1 MAQLVAMWRLGHV
14 FSVMVSLA
22 ASAKIGRTSAVKP
35 YLTLPLSAMC
45 DTFDVSV
52 MEDEKRAKYMQMQM
66 QMWRL
71 MVQ

>member
-1 MAQLVAMWRLGHV
+1 V
-14 FSVMVSLA
+14 F
-22 ASAKIGRTSAVKP
+22 
-35 YLTLPLSAMC
+35 